1 MPRILLTIVSLLLM
15 VPICLSAPPDPP
27 DTGALPDTVE
37 PLPEEIEAPD
47 LVEPE
52 MTEIPDEPP
61 IEDEDRK
68 FIEIRIDEKG
78 IRGIDEFGN
87 EVVLEEERGRDDRPV
102 ERPRD
107 DRDERSRE
115 REREDKVE
123 FGNVYIGYDD
133 EIYGDVVSIQG
144 NVEVDGIV
152 DGNIFCTKTV
162 TLSAEAVVTGDIVAK
177 RLVMDDAAEFSG
189 RHKKFDIGS
198 FPFPYKTGVG
208 LPGFGAWL
216 LVTIFVVLLTLIL
229 LIIMQRPA
237 KRIRIQLQSG
247 FLKNMFVGLLL
258 ILAIPIVMLLLC
270 ITIVGIPVAVIIYP
284 IALFGALVLGY
295 IGTAYW
301 IGTAMGRASQSMR
314 FESSFASAALGTI
327 ALMCSWLISGFF
339 VFVGVNGLAIFFFVL
354 GIVIVSFAAMA
365 GLGAVW
371 FSRFGTR
378 PKEIDPPVSEAP
390 TQAEPSTSTT

>member
-1 MPRILLTIVSLLLM
+1 M
-15 VPICLSAPPDPP
+15 VHICLSAPPDPP

-37 PLPEEIEAPD
+37 PAPEEIEVPD

-52 MTEIPDEPP
+52 LTELPEEPP
-61 IEDEDRK
+61 IGFEERK

-87 EVVLEEERGRDDRPV
+87 EVVLEEQHGSDDRSAGRTRDAGD
-102 ERPRD
+102 ER
-107 DRDERSRE
+107 DRDRE
-115 REREDKVE
+115 RKDIVE

-133 EIYGDVVSIQG
+133 DIYGDVVSIQG
-144 NVEVDGIV
+144 DVDVDGVV

-177 RLVMDDAAEFSG
+177 RLVMDDAAEFTG
-189 RHKKFDIGS
+189 RHKRFDIGN

-237 KRIRIQLQSG
+237 KRIRFQLQTG
-247 FLKNMFVGLLL
+247 FLKNMLVGLLL

-270 ITIVGIPVAVIIYP
+270 ITIVGIPVAIIIYP
-284 IALFGALVLGY
+284 LALVGALVLGY

-301 IGTAMGRASQSMR
+301 IGTAMGKVSQSMR

-327 ALMCSWLISGFF
+327 VLMFSWMISGFF
-339 VFVGVNGLAIFFFVL
+339 VFVGVNGLAVFFFVL

-390 TQAEPSTSTT
+390 TRVEPSTSTT